1 MNKTYIVFSV
11 ILISIPLLISTYSY
25 FLFLPTYVKN
35 VKSVESS
42 YFKYVGLAYTIS
54 GNKSFAFFAV
64 FIFVDREVGRIA
76 VYKYEGGFVSYGV
89 GSARL
94 PGRLGEL
101 VCSGEVPGTL
111 YKLLFPPGNTTVSEY
126 LLVIRRSGWLGVPS
140 PGLARPAGPLGFGR
154 AYVGELFYKNGT
166 LAAGLDS
173 IPIQNILYT
182 WDGKRFVAYGFR
194 LADVA
199 VAFLG
204 ECGVGRVSG
213 FSLVLN
219 ETNFTPPEQ
228 PWGLVFLSN
237 FNALFPMSYGLVFAG
252 VVLWL
257 YGWRR
262 SR

>member
-1 MNKTYIVFSV
+1 MNRIYIVFSIV
-11 ILISIPLLISTYSY
+11 LILIPVIISAYSY
-25 FLFLPTYVKN
+25 FLFFPTYVKN
-35 VKSVESS
+35 VKSIEGS
-42 YFKYVGLAYTIS
+42 YFRYVGLAYTIDGS
-54 GNKSFAFFAV
+54 KSYAV
-64 FIFVDREVGRIA
+64 FISVDKGVGRIV
-76 VYKYEGGFVSYGV
+76 VYEYEGEFVSYGV
-89 GSARL
+89 GSAWL

-111 YKLLFPPGNTTVSEY
+111 YKLLFPPGNTTVSDY
-126 LLVIRRSGWLGVPS
+126 LLVIRNSGWLGVPS
-140 PGLARPAGPLGFGR
+140 LNLAKPRGPLGFGP

-173 IPIQNILYT
+173 IPIQIVLYT
-182 WDGKRFVAYGFR
+182 WDGKKFAAYGLK
-194 LADVA
+194 LANVA
-199 VAFLG
+199 TAFLG
-204 ECGVGRVSG
+204 GCGVGRVDR

>member
-1 MNKTYIVFSV
+1 MNKTYIVFSIV
-11 ILISIPLLISTYSY
+11 LILIPVLISTYSY

-35 VKSVESS
+35 IKSIESS
-42 YFKYVGLAYTIS
+42 YFKYVGIAYTINGS
-54 GNKSFAFFAV
+54 KSYAV
-64 FIFVDREVGRIA
+64 FISVDKRGGRIA
-76 VYKYEGGFVSYGV
+76 VYKYEGEFVSYGV
-89 GSARL
+89 GSAWL

-101 VCSGEVPGTL
+101 VYSGDVPEPL
-111 YKLLFPPGNTTVSEY
+111 YKLLFPPGNTTLSKY
-126 LLVIRRSGWLGVPS
+126 LLVVRRGGWLKIPS
-140 PGLARPAGPLGFGR
+140 PGLAKPEGPLGFGP
-154 AYVGELFYKNGT
+154 YYIGELFYDNGT
-166 LAAGLDS
+166 LAAGLNS
-173 IPIQNILYT
+173 IPIQIVLYT
-182 WDGKRFVAYGFR
+182 WDGKKFAAYELR

-199 VAFLG
+199 TAFLG
-204 ECGVGRVSG
+204 GCGVGRVDR

>member
-1 MNKTYIVFSV
+1 MNKIYIVFSIV
-11 ILISIPLLISTYSY
+11 LILIPVLISTYSY
-25 FLFLPTYVKN
+25 FLFLPTYLKN
-35 VKSVESS
+35 VKSIENA
-42 YFKYVGLAYTIS
+42 YFKYVGVAYTINGS
-54 GNKSFAFFAV
+54 KSYAV
-64 FIFVDREVGRIA
+64 FISIDKGVRRIA
-76 VYKYEGGFVSYGV
+76 TYKYEGGFISYGV
-89 GSARL
+89 GSAWL

-101 VCSGEVPGTL
+101 VCSGDVPEPL
-111 YKLLFPPGNTTVSEY
+111 YNLLFPPGNVTVSEY
-126 LLVIRRSGWLGVPS
+126 LLVIRRGGWLEVPS
-140 PGLARPAGPLGFGR
+140 PGLAKPARQLGFGPY
-154 AYVGELFYKNGT
+154 YVGELFYRNGT

-173 IPIQNILYT
+173 IPIQIVLYT
-182 WDGKRFVAYGFR
+182 WDGKKFAAYELR

-199 VAFLG
+199 TAFLG
-204 ECGVGRVSG
+204 EYGVGRVDR
-213 FSLVLN
+213 FVLVLN

>member
-1 MNKTYIVFSV
+1 MSKTYIVFSV
-11 ILISIPLLISTYSY
+11 VLILIPVLISTYSY
-25 FLFLPTYVKN
+25 LLLLPIYLKN
-35 VKSVESS
+35 VKSIESA
-42 YFKYVGLAYTIS
+42 YFEYVGYVSTINGS
-54 GNKSFAFFAV
+54 RYAV
-64 FIFVDREVGRIA
+64 FISVNKGVGRIA

-89 GSARL
+89 GSAWL

-101 VCSGEVPGTL
+101 VCSGEVPGPL
-111 YKLLFPPGNTTVSEY
+111 YTLLFPPGNTTVSEY
-126 LLVIRRSGWLGVPS
+126 LLVIRRNEWLGVPS
-140 PGLARPAGPLGFGR
+140 LGLARPVGPLGFGR

-173 IPIQNILYT
+173 IPIQNVLYT
-182 WDGKRFVAYGFR
+182 WDGKRFVAYGLK

-199 VAFLG
+199 TAFLG
-204 ECGVGRVSG
+204 ECGVGRVDG

-257 YGWRR
+257 YGWKR